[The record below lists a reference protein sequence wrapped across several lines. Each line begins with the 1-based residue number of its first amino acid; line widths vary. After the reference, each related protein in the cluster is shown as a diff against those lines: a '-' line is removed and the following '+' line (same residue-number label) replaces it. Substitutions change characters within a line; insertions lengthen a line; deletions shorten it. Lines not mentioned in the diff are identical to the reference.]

1 MYIAFNI
8 NSGRTGLQSDA
19 RTTNIVHMKG
29 KKERELLGI
38 GKMAAKQVTNGFI
51 LTAHFVEDSF
61 DLAPADYLCHWN
73 SIFSQRKDE
82 GKIA

>member
-1 MYIAFNI
+1 MN
-8 NSGRTGLQSDA
+8 
-19 RTTNIVHMKG
+19 G
-29 KKERELLGI
+29 KKEGELLGT
-38 GKMAAKQVTNGFI
+38 GEVAAMRLTNGFI

-61 DLAPADYLCHWN
+61 DPDPADYLCHWN

>member
-1 MYIAFNI
+1 
-8 NSGRTGLQSDA
+8 
-19 RTTNIVHMKG
+19 MKDE
-29 KKERELLGI
+29 KEGELLGT
-38 GKMAAKQVTNGFI
+38 GEVAAMWVTNSSI

-61 DLAPADYLCHWN
+61 DPESADYLCHWN